1 MTTLTS
7 LGLLKPGMPYPGAAA
22 VDSLLATPVT
32 KDVTAGVIQRH
43 P

>member
-1 MTTLTS
+1 
-7 LGLLKPGMPYPGAAA
+7 LKPGVAYPGAAA
-22 VDSLLATPVT
+22 VDTLLATTVT